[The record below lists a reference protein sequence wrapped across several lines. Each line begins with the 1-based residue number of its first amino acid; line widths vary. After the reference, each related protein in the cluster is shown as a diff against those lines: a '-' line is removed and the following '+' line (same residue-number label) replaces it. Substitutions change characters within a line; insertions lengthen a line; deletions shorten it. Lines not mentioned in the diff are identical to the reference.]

1 MIGELSEDLIM
12 TGDEIDVENLFSD
25 DGGEEETQVTPPAP
39 KEKEEEEE
47 EKEKEI
53 KKTTEE
59 EEINPDDLFD
69 NPESV
74 GSGKDNQE
82 EEEDTQS
89 EKDKGTSPKT
99 NFYSSIASA
108 LKEEGIFPDLDDDTL
123 NGIKTPEDFAEAVE
137 KTVQARLDERQK
149 RIDAALQADVE
160 PDEVRRYEQTL
171 ANLDAIKEEYI
182 TDETEKGERLRKNL
196 IYQDFRNR
204 GYSEARAKRE
214 VEKSFNAGTD
224 IEDAKEALESNREYF
239 SNQYQDLIKEA
250 QEEAKKEQRK
260 IKEEAAQL
268 KKSML
273 EDKEVFT
280 GITLDKTTRQKAFEN
295 ITKPVFKTE
304 DGEYL
309 TAIQKYEMDN
319 PVEFRKYLSVLFTM
333 TNGFKNID
341 GLVKGK
347 IKKEVKQSLRELE
360 HKLSSTTINSSGNPR
375 YVGGVEEDTES
386 YSGKGWDLDV

>member
-39 KEKEEEEE
+39 KEKEE
-47 EKEKEI
+47 KEI
-53 KKTTEE
+53 EKTTEE
-59 EEINPDDLFD
+59 EEVNPDDLFD

-239 SNQYQDLIKEA
+239 STQYQDLIKEA
-250 QEEAKKEQRK
+250 QEEAREEQRK

-273 EDKEVFT
+273 EDKEVFA

-333 TNGFKNID
+333 TDGFKNID

-347 IKKEVKQSLRELE
+347 VKKEVKQSLRELE
-360 HKLSSTTINSSGNPR
+360 HKLSSTARNSSGNPR

-386 YSGKGWDLDV
+386 YIGKGWDLDV

>member
-39 KEKEEEEE
+39 KEKED
-47 EKEKEI
+47 KEI
-53 KKTTEE
+53 EKTTEE

-239 SNQYQDLIKEA
+239 STQYQDLIKEA
-250 QEEAKKEQRK
+250 QEEAKEEQRK

-333 TNGFKNID
+333 TDGFKNID

-347 IKKEVKQSLRELE
+347 VKKEVKQSLRELE
-360 HKLSSTTINSSGNPR
+360 HKLSSTARNSTGNPR

-386 YSGKGWDLDV
+386 YIGKGWDLDV

>member
-12 TGDEIDVENLFSD
+12 TGDEIDVDNLFSD
-25 DGGEEETQVTPPAP
+25 DGGEEEIQVTPPAP
-39 KEKEEEEE
+39 KEKEE
-47 EKEKEI
+47 KEI
-53 KKTTEE
+53 EKTTEE
-59 EEINPDDLFD
+59 EEISPDDLFD

-239 SNQYQDLIKEA
+239 STQYQDLIKEA
-250 QEEAKKEQRK
+250 QEEAKEEQRK

-280 GITLDKTTRQKAFEN
+280 GIALDKTTRQKAFDN

-333 TNGFKNID
+333 TDGFKNID

-347 IKKEVKQSLRELE
+347 VKKEVKQSLRELE
-360 HKLSSTTINSSGNPR
+360 HKLSSTGRNSSGNPR

-386 YSGKGWDLDV
+386 YIGKGWDLDV

>member
-39 KEKEEEEE
+39 KEKEE
-47 EKEKEI
+47 KEI
-53 KKTTEE
+53 EKTTEE

-123 NGIKTPEDFAEAVE
+123 ESIKTPEDFAEAVE

-239 SNQYQDLIKEA
+239 STQYQDLIKEA
-250 QEEAKKEQRK
+250 QEEAKEEQRK

-333 TNGFKNID
+333 TDGFKNID

-347 IKKEVKQSLRELE
+347 VKKEVKQSLRELE
-360 HKLSSTTINSSGNPR
+360 HKLSSTARNSTGNPR

-386 YSGKGWDLDV
+386 YIGKGWDLDV

>member
-12 TGDEIDVENLFSD
+12 TGDENLFSD

-39 KEKEEEEE
+39 KEKED
-47 EKEKEI
+47 KENE
-53 KKTTEE
+53 KTTEE

-250 QEEAKKEQRK
+250 QEEAKEEQRK

-333 TNGFKNID
+333 TDGFKNID

-347 IKKEVKQSLRELE
+347 VKKEVKQSLRELE
-360 HKLSSTTINSSGNPR
+360 HKLSSTARNSSGNPR

-386 YSGKGWDLDV
+386 YIGKGWDLDV

>member
-25 DGGEEETQVTPPAP
+25 DGGEGETQVTPPAP
-39 KEKEEEEE
+39 KEKEE
-47 EKEKEI
+47 KEI
-53 KKTTEE
+53 EKTTEE
-59 EEINPDDLFD
+59 EEVNPDDLFD

-239 SNQYQDLIKEA
+239 STQYQDLIKEA
-250 QEEAKKEQRK
+250 QEEAKEKQRK

-319 PVEFRKYLSVLFTM
+319 PVEFRKYLSVLFTI
-333 TNGFKNID
+333 TDGFKNID

-347 IKKEVKQSLRELE
+347 VKKEIKQSLRELE
-360 HKLSSTTINSSGNPR
+360 HKLSSTTRNSSGNPR

-386 YSGKGWDLDV
+386 YIGKGWDLDV

>member
-39 KEKEEEEE
+39 KEKED
-47 EKEKEI
+47 KENE
-53 KKTTEE
+53 KTTEE

-250 QEEAKKEQRK
+250 QEEVKEEQRK

-333 TNGFKNID
+333 TDGFKNID
-341 GLVKGK
+341 GLIKGK
-347 IKKEVKQSLRELE
+347 VKKEVKQSLRELE
-360 HKLSSTTINSSGNPR
+360 HKLSSTARNSSGNPR
-375 YVGGVEEDTES
+375 YVGGVEEDAES
-386 YSGKGWDLDV
+386 YIGKGWDLDV

>member
-39 KEKEEEEE
+39 KEKEE
-47 EKEKEI
+47 KESE
-53 KKTTEE
+53 KTTEE

-239 SNQYQDLIKEA
+239 STQYQDLIKEA
-250 QEEAKKEQRK
+250 QEEAKEEQRK

-333 TNGFKNID
+333 TDGFKNID

-347 IKKEVKQSLRELE
+347 VKKEVKQSLRELE
-360 HKLSSTTINSSGNPR
+360 HKLSSTARNSSGNPR

-386 YSGKGWDLDV
+386 YIGKGWDLDV

>member
-39 KEKEEEEE
+39 KEKEE
-47 EKEKEI
+47 KEI
-53 KKTTEE
+53 EKTTEE

-74 GSGKDNQE
+74 GSGKDNQGE
-82 EEEDTQS
+82 GEDTQS

-137 KTVQARLDERQK
+137 KTVQARLDERQR

-239 SNQYQDLIKEA
+239 STQYQDLIKEA
-250 QEEAKKEQRK
+250 QEEAKEEQRK

-333 TNGFKNID
+333 TDGFKNID

-347 IKKEVKQSLRELE
+347 VKKEVKQSLRELE
-360 HKLSSTTINSSGNPR
+360 HKLSSTARNSTGNPR

-386 YSGKGWDLDV
+386 YIGKGWDLDV

>member
-12 TGDEIDVENLFSD
+12 TGDEIDVDNLFSD

-39 KEKEEEEE
+39 KEKEE
-47 EKEKEI
+47 KEKET
-53 KKTTEE
+53 TTEE

-250 QEEAKKEQRK
+250 QEEAKEEQKK

-268 KKSML
+268 KKAML

-333 TNGFKNID
+333 TDGFKNID

-347 IKKEVKQSLRELE
+347 VKKEVKQSLRELE
-360 HKLSSTTINSSGNPR
+360 HKLSSTARTSTGNPR

-386 YSGKGWDLDV
+386 YIGKSWDLDV

>member
-12 TGDEIDVENLFSD
+12 TGDEVDVENLFSD

-39 KEKEEEEE
+39 EEKEE
-47 EKEKEI
+47 KEI
-53 KKTTEE
+53 EKTTEE
-59 EEINPDDLFD
+59 EEISPDDLFD

-89 EKDKGTSPKT
+89 EKGKGTSPKT

-196 IYQDFRNR
+196 IFQDFRNR

-239 SNQYQDLIKEA
+239 STQYQDLIKEA
-250 QEEAKKEQRK
+250 QEEAKEGQRK

-273 EDKEVFT
+273 DDKEVFT

-333 TNGFKNID
+333 TDGFKNID

-347 IKKEVKQSLRELE
+347 VKKEVKQSLRELE
-360 HKLSSTTINSSGNPR
+360 HKLSSTGRNSSGNPR

-386 YSGKGWDLDV
+386 YIGKGWDLDV

>member
-12 TGDEIDVENLFSD
+12 TGDEIDVDNLFSD
-25 DGGEEETQVTPPAP
+25 DGGEEEIQVTPPAP
-39 KEKEEEEE
+39 KEKEE
-47 EKEKEI
+47 KEI
-53 KKTTEE
+53 EKTTEE
-59 EEINPDDLFD
+59 EEISPDDLFD

-82 EEEDTQS
+82 DEEDTQS

-108 LKEEGIFPDLDDDTL
+108 LKEEGIFPDLDDATL
-123 NGIKTPEDFAEAVE
+123 SGIKTPEDFAEAVE

-239 SNQYQDLIKEA
+239 STQYQDLIKEA
-250 QEEAKKEQRK
+250 QEAAKEGQRK

-273 EDKEVFT
+273 DDKEVFT

-333 TNGFKNID
+333 TDGFKNID

-347 IKKEVKQSLRELE
+347 VKKEVKQSLRELE
-360 HKLSSTTINSSGNPR
+360 HKLSSTARNSSGNPR

-386 YSGKGWDLDV
+386 YIGKGWDLDV

>member
-39 KEKEEEEE
+39 KEKEE
-47 EKEKEI
+47 KEI
-53 KKTTEE
+53 EKTTEE

-82 EEEDTQS
+82 EEEDTKS

-250 QEEAKKEQRK
+250 QEEAKEEQRK

-333 TNGFKNID
+333 TDGFKNID

-347 IKKEVKQSLRELE
+347 VKKEVKQSLRELE
-360 HKLSSTTINSSGNPR
+360 HKLSSTARNSSGNPR

-386 YSGKGWDLDV
+386 YIGKGWDLDV

>member
-39 KEKEEEEE
+39 KEKED
-47 EKEKEI
+47 KEI
-53 KKTTEE
+53 EKTTEE

-108 LKEEGIFPDLDDDTL
+108 LKEEGIFPDLDDDIL

-224 IEDAKEALESNREYF
+224 IEDAKEALESNREHF
-239 SNQYQDLIKEA
+239 STQYQDLIKEA
-250 QEEAKKEQRK
+250 QEEAKEEQRK

-280 GITLDKTTRQKAFEN
+280 GIALDKTTRQKAFEN

-333 TNGFKNID
+333 TDGFKNID

-347 IKKEVKQSLRELE
+347 VKKEVKQSLRELE
-360 HKLSSTTINSSGNPR
+360 HKLSSTARNSSGNPR

-386 YSGKGWDLDV
+386 YIGKGWDLDI

>member
-12 TGDEIDVENLFSD
+12 TGDEIDVKNLFSD

-39 KEKEEEEE
+39 KEKED
-47 EKEKEI
+47 KEI
-53 KKTTEE
+53 EKTTEE

-239 SNQYQDLIKEA
+239 STQYQDLIKEA
-250 QEEAKKEQRK
+250 QEEAKEEQRK

-333 TNGFKNID
+333 TDGFKNID

-347 IKKEVKQSLRELE
+347 VKKEVKQSLRELE
-360 HKLSSTTINSSGNPR
+360 HKLSSTARNSSGNPR

-386 YSGKGWDLDV
+386 YIGKGWDLDV

>member
-25 DGGEEETQVTPPAP
+25 DGGEEETQATPPAP
-39 KEKEEEEE
+39 KEKEE
-47 EKEKEI
+47 KEI
-53 KKTTEE
+53 EKTTEE

-204 GYSEARAKRE
+204 GYSEARANRE

-250 QEEAKKEQRK
+250 QEEAKEEQRK

-280 GITLDKTTRQKAFEN
+280 GITLDKTTRQKAFDN

-333 TNGFKNID
+333 TDGFKNID
-341 GLVKGK
+341 GLIKGK
-347 IKKEVKQSLRELE
+347 VKKEVKQSLRELE
-360 HKLSSTTINSSGNPR
+360 HKLSSTARNSSGNPR

>member
-12 TGDEIDVENLFSD
+12 TGDEVDVENLFSD
-25 DGGEEETQVTPPAP
+25 DGGEEETQVTPPAQ
-39 KEKEEEEE
+39 KGKE
-47 EKEKEI
+47 EKEIE
-53 KKTTEE
+53 KTTEE
-59 EEINPDDLFD
+59 EEISPDDLFD

-82 EEEDTQS
+82 DEEDTQS

-108 LKEEGIFPDLDDDTL
+108 LKEEGIFPDLDDATL
-123 NGIKTPEDFAEAVE
+123 SGIKTPEDFAEAVE

-171 ANLDAIKEEYI
+171 ANLDSIKEEYI

-239 SNQYQDLIKEA
+239 STQYQDLIKEA
-250 QEEAKKEQRK
+250 QEEAKEGQRK

-273 EDKEVFT
+273 DDKEVFT

-333 TNGFKNID
+333 TDGFKNID

-347 IKKEVKQSLRELE
+347 VKKEVKQSLRELE
-360 HKLSSTTINSSGNPR
+360 HKLSSTGRNSSGNPR

-386 YSGKGWDLDV
+386 YIGKGWDLDV

>member
-12 TGDEIDVENLFSD
+12 TGDEIDVDNLFSD

-39 KEKEEEEE
+39 KEKEE
-47 EKEKEI
+47 KEKET
-53 KKTTEE
+53 TTEE

-250 QEEAKKEQRK
+250 QEEAKEEQRK

-268 KKSML
+268 KKAML

-333 TNGFKNID
+333 TDGFKNID

-347 IKKEVKQSLRELE
+347 VKKEVKQSLRELE
-360 HKLSSTTINSSGNPR
+360 HKLSSTARNSSGNPR

-386 YSGKGWDLDV
+386 YIGKGWDLDV

>member
-12 TGDEIDVENLFSD
+12 TGDEVDVENLFSD

-39 KEKEEEEE
+39 KEKED
-47 EKEKEI
+47 KENE
-53 KKTTEE
+53 KTTEE

-239 SNQYQDLIKEA
+239 STQYQDLIKEA
-250 QEEAKKEQRK
+250 QEEAKEEQRK

-280 GITLDKTTRQKAFEN
+280 GIALDKTTRQKAFDN

-309 TAIQKYEMDN
+309 TAIQKYETDN

-333 TNGFKNID
+333 TDGFKNID

-347 IKKEVKQSLRELE
+347 VKKEVKQSLRELE
-360 HKLSSTTINSSGNPR
+360 HKLSNTARTSTGNPR
-375 YVGGVEEDTES
+375 FVGAVEEDTES
-386 YSGKGWDLDV
+386 YIGKGWDLDV

>member
-39 KEKEEEEE
+39 KEKED
-47 EKEKEI
+47 KENE
-53 KKTTEE
+53 KTTEE

-204 GYSEARAKRE
+204 GYSEARANRE

-239 SNQYQDLIKEA
+239 STQYQDLIKEA
-250 QEEAKKEQRK
+250 QEEAKEKQRK

-295 ITKPVFKTE
+295 ITKPIFKTE

-333 TNGFKNID
+333 TDGFKNID

-347 IKKEVKQSLRELE
+347 VKKEVKQSLRELE
-360 HKLSSTTINSSGNPR
+360 HKLSSTARNSSGNPR

-386 YSGKGWDLDV
+386 YIGKGWDLDV

>member
-39 KEKEEEEE
+39 KEKEE
-47 EKEKEI
+47 KEI
-53 KKTTEE
+53 EKTTEE
-59 EEINPDDLFD
+59 KEINPDDLFD

-137 KTVQARLDERQK
+137 KTVQARLDERQR

-239 SNQYQDLIKEA
+239 STQYQDLIKEA
-250 QEEAKKEQRK
+250 QEEAKEEQRK

-333 TNGFKNID
+333 TDGFKNID

-347 IKKEVKQSLRELE
+347 VKKEVKQSLRELE
-360 HKLSSTTINSSGNPR
+360 HKLSSTARNSTGNPR

-386 YSGKGWDLDV
+386 YIGKGWDLDV

>member
-12 TGDEIDVENLFSD
+12 TGDEIDVDNLFSD

-39 KEKEEEEE
+39 KEKEE
-47 EKEKEI
+47 KEKET
-53 KKTTEE
+53 TTEE

-239 SNQYQDLIKEA
+239 STQYQDLIKEA
-250 QEEAKKEQRK
+250 QEEAKEEQRK

-280 GITLDKTTRQKAFEN
+280 GIALDKTTRQKAFDN

-333 TNGFKNID
+333 TDGFKNID

-347 IKKEVKQSLRELE
+347 VKKEVKQSLRELE
-360 HKLSSTTINSSGNPR
+360 HKLSSTARNSSGNPR

-386 YSGKGWDLDV
+386 YIGKGWDLDV

>member
-12 TGDEIDVENLFSD
+12 TRDEIDVENLFSD

-39 KEKEEEEE
+39 KEKEE
-47 EKEKEI
+47 KEI
-53 KKTTEE
+53 EKTTEE

-250 QEEAKKEQRK
+250 QEEAKEEQRK

-333 TNGFKNID
+333 TDGFKNID

-347 IKKEVKQSLRELE
+347 VKKEVKQSLRELE
-360 HKLSSTTINSSGNPR
+360 HKLSSTARNSSGNPR

-386 YSGKGWDLDV
+386 YIGKGWSLDV

>member
-12 TGDEIDVENLFSD
+12 TGDELDVENLFSD

-39 KEKEEEEE
+39 KEKED
-47 EKEKEI
+47 KENE
-53 KKTTEE
+53 KTTEE
-59 EEINPDDLFD
+59 EEINPDNLFD

-250 QEEAKKEQRK
+250 QEEAKEEQRK

-333 TNGFKNID
+333 TDGFKNID

-347 IKKEVKQSLRELE
+347 VKKEVKQSLRELE
-360 HKLSSTTINSSGNPR
+360 HKLSSTARNSSGNPR

-386 YSGKGWDLDV
+386 YIGKGWDLDV

>member
-12 TGDEIDVENLFSD
+12 TGDEVDVENLFSD

-39 KEKEEEEE
+39 EEKEE
-47 EKEKEI
+47 KEI
-53 KKTTEE
+53 EKTTEE
-59 EEINPDDLFD
+59 EEISPDDLFD

-239 SNQYQDLIKEA
+239 STQYQDLIKEA
-250 QEEAKKEQRK
+250 QEEAKEGQRK

-333 TNGFKNID
+333 TDGFKNID

-347 IKKEVKQSLRELE
+347 VKKEVKQSLRELE
-360 HKLSSTTINSSGNPR
+360 HKLSSTGRNSSGNPR

-386 YSGKGWDLDV
+386 YIGKGWDLDV

>member
-12 TGDEIDVENLFSD
+12 TGDEIDVDNLFSD

-39 KEKEEEEE
+39 KEKEE
-47 EKEKEI
+47 KEKET
-53 KKTTEE
+53 TTEE

-239 SNQYQDLIKEA
+239 SNQYQDIIKEA
-250 QEEAKKEQRK
+250 QEEAKEEQRK

-268 KKSML
+268 KKAML

-333 TNGFKNID
+333 TDGFKNID

-347 IKKEVKQSLRELE
+347 VKKEVKQSLRELE
-360 HKLSSTTINSSGNPR
+360 HKLSSTARTSTGNPR

-386 YSGKGWDLDV
+386 YIGKGWDLDV

>member
-39 KEKEEEEE
+39 KEKED
-47 EKEKEI
+47 KENE
-53 KKTTEE
+53 KTTEE

-250 QEEAKKEQRK
+250 QEEAKEEQRK

-333 TNGFKNID
+333 TDGFKNID
-341 GLVKGK
+341 GLIKGK
-347 IKKEVKQSLRELE
+347 VKKEVKQSLRELE
-360 HKLSSTTINSSGNPR
+360 HKLSSTARNSSGNPR

-386 YSGKGWDLDV
+386 YVGKGWDLDV

>member
-12 TGDEIDVENLFSD
+12 TGDGIDVENLFSD

-39 KEKEEEEE
+39 KEKEE
-47 EKEKEI
+47 KEI
-53 KKTTEE
+53 EKTTEE

-239 SNQYQDLIKEA
+239 STQYQDLIKEA
-250 QEEAKKEQRK
+250 QEEAKEEQRK

-333 TNGFKNID
+333 TDGFKNID

-347 IKKEVKQSLRELE
+347 VKKEVKQSLRELE
-360 HKLSSTTINSSGNPR
+360 HKLSSTARNSSGNPR

-386 YSGKGWDLDV
+386 YIGKGWDLDV

>member
-12 TGDEIDVENLFSD
+12 TGDEIDVDNLFSD

-39 KEKEEEEE
+39 KEKEE
-47 EKEKEI
+47 KEI
-53 KKTTEE
+53 EKTTEE
-59 EEINPDDLFD
+59 EEISPDDLFD

-239 SNQYQDLIKEA
+239 STQYQDLIKEA
-250 QEEAKKEQRK
+250 QEEAKEEQRK

-333 TNGFKNID
+333 TDGFKNID

-347 IKKEVKQSLRELE
+347 VKKEVKQSLRELE
-360 HKLSSTTINSSGNPR
+360 HKLSSTGRNSSGNPR

-386 YSGKGWDLDV
+386 YIGKGWDLDV

>member
-12 TGDEIDVENLFSD
+12 TGDEIDVDNLFSD

-39 KEKEEEEE
+39 KEKED
-47 EKEKEI
+47 KENE
-53 KKTTEE
+53 KTTEE
-59 EEINPDDLFD
+59 EEVNPDDLFD

-160 PDEVRRYEQTL
+160 PDEIRRYEQTL

-239 SNQYQDLIKEA
+239 STQYQDLIKEA
-250 QEEAKKEQRK
+250 QEEAKEEQRK

-333 TNGFKNID
+333 TDGFKNID
-341 GLVKGK
+341 GLIKGK
-347 IKKEVKQSLRELE
+347 VKKEVKQSLRELE
-360 HKLSSTTINSSGNPR
+360 HKLSSTARNSSGNPR
-375 YVGGVEEDTES
+375 YVGGVEEDAES
-386 YSGKGWDLDV
+386 YIGKGWDLDV

>member
-12 TGDEIDVENLFSD
+12 TGDEIDVDNLFSD

-39 KEKEEEEE
+39 KEKEE
-47 EKEKEI
+47 KEI
-53 KKTTEE
+53 EKTTEE

-239 SNQYQDLIKEA
+239 STQYQDLIKEA
-250 QEEAKKEQRK
+250 QEEAKEEQRK

-333 TNGFKNID
+333 TDGFKNID

-347 IKKEVKQSLRELE
+347 VKKEVKQSLRELE
-360 HKLSSTTINSSGNPR
+360 HKLSSTARNSSGNPR

-386 YSGKGWDLDV
+386 YIGKGWDLDV

>member
-39 KEKEEEEE
+39 KEKEE
-47 EKEKEI
+47 KEI
-53 KKTTEE
+53 EKTTEE

-239 SNQYQDLIKEA
+239 STQYQDLIKEA
-250 QEEAKKEQRK
+250 QEEAKEEQRK

-333 TNGFKNID
+333 TDGFKNID

-347 IKKEVKQSLRELE
+347 VKKEVKQSLRELE
-360 HKLSSTTINSSGNPR
+360 HKLSSTARNSSGNPR

-386 YSGKGWDLDV
+386 YIGKGWDLDV

>member
-39 KEKEEEEE
+39 KEKED
-47 EKEKEI
+47 KEI
-53 KKTTEE
+53 EKTTEE

-137 KTVQARLDERQK
+137 KTVQARLDERQR

-239 SNQYQDLIKEA
+239 STQYQDLIKEA
-250 QEEAKKEQRK
+250 QEEAKEEQRK

-333 TNGFKNID
+333 TDGFKNID

-347 IKKEVKQSLRELE
+347 VKKEVKQSLRELE
-360 HKLSSTTINSSGNPR
+360 HKLSSTARTSTGNPR

-386 YSGKGWDLDV
+386 YIGKGWDLDV